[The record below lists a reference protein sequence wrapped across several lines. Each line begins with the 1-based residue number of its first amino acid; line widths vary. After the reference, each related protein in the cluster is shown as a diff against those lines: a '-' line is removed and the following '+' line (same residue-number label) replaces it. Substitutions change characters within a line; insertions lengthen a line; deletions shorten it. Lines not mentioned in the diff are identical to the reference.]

1 MIEVW
6 VMMIPTSVKNVPP
19 VSEICEHYWGT
30 EGVNAKGFY
39 LVHYSIALK
48 TLWHLPLIL

>member
-1 MIEVW
+1 
-6 VMMIPTSVKNVPP
+6 MMIPTSVKNVPP

-39 LVHYSIALK
+39 LVHYSKSLYD
-48 TLWHLPLIL
+48 TPSEENVTEL